1 MDVTGG
7 VRVGSTRVKALCNSM
22 LKKRKKGERNKEET
36 SIRPN
41 TIHSTKKKINKIK
54 KKEKDLAMES

>member
-1 MDVTGG
+1 MGWTEVRGVDVTGG

-41 TIHSTKKKINKIK
+41 TIHSTKKK
-54 KKEKDLAMES
+54 